1 MLEDEPIFNVP
12 GSVLAVLLLLAAI
25 HVGRSFLATETDIWF
40 VYAMAFIPA
49 RYTELG
55 ADLPGGETARITSF
69 VTYMLIHGNFAH
81 LAFNSLWLLAFGAA
95 VARRIGGLRF
105 LAFSTM
111 SGIAGALTFLAL
123 NPGLDAPMVGAS
135 GAVAGLMG
143 GVLRF
148 LFSASDRGGLRRLHE
163 NPASVPLMSLGEA
176 LTDRRVLFATAILA
190 AVNLLAM
197 FGLGGIDAPGG
208 IAWEAHL
215 GGYAAGLL
223 GFGLFDPSRSR

>member
-1 MLEDEPIFNVP
+1 MLKDEPIFNVP

-25 HVGRSFLATETDIWF
+25 HVGRSFLAPETDVWF

-49 RYTELG
+49 RYTEFG
-55 ADLPGGETARITSF
+55 AELPGGETARFTSF

-81 LAFNSLWLLAFGAA
+81 LAFNSLWLLAFGGA
-95 VARRIGGLRF
+95 VARRVGALRF

-111 SGIAGALTFLAL
+111 CGIAGALAFLAF

-135 GAVAGLMG
+135 GAVAGLLG

-148 LFSASDRGGLRRLHE
+148 LFSASDRGGFRRLHE
-163 NPASVPLMSLGEA
+163 NPGSVPLMSLGEA
-176 LTDRRVLFATAILA
+176 LTDRRVLFATAILVG
-190 AVNLLAM
+190 VNLLAM
-197 FGLGGIDAPGG
+197 FGLGGVDAPGG

-223 GFGLFDPSRSR
+223 GFGLFEPSRSR